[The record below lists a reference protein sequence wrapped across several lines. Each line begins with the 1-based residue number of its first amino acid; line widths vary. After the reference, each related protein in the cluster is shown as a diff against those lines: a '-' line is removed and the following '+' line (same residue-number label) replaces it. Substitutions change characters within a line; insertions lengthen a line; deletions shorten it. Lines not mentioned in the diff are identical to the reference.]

1 MYSRNTGGYDLTMS
15 LDLSFENDRGQVG
28 IGTLIVFIA
37 MVLVA
42 AIAAGVLINTAGLL
56 QDSAE
61 QTGDESQSEVTDRID
76 IESVTGDVSDLEVVE
91 VNADDDELGVTS
103 AVNVEPG
110 ETLQEADIN
119 ANVNDEDGVLEAVEQ
134 DRDLLPGTLEFEA
147 DGVANIEEFEINED
161 GDVQLNPETNKVEF
175 NEDDNITRFEY
186 TVAPGD
192 GVVELTTTVSP
203 QAGAGPIDLDDL
215 TLSYFDAE
223 GGVDDT
229 IVADTEADA
238 DEPAFAI
245 ESVVGVG
252 ENNVMTDQGDKAELT
267 IEFSA
272 ADSVVSQ
279 DDPENLLNGDFYFTE
294 EGDDAELT
302 VDVAGGGETTT
313 TIEVPILTGDEER
326 VILG

>member
-1 MYSRNTGGYDLTMS
+1 
-15 LDLSFENDRGQVG
+15 
-28 IGTLIVFIA
+28 

-91 VNADDDELGVTS
+91 VNADDDELEVTS

-119 ANVNDEDGVLEAVEQ
+119 ANVNDDDGVLEAVEQ

-147 DGVANIEEFEINED
+147 EENGGNGVTNIEQFEINED
-161 GDVQLNPETNKVEF
+161 GDIQLNPETNKVEF
-175 NEDDNITRFEY
+175 NEGDTITTFEY

-203 QAGAGPIDLDDL
+203 QAGAGPIDVDDL

-252 ENNVMTDQGDKAELT
+252 DNNIMTDQGDKAELT

-272 ADSVVSQ
+272 ADSVSDQ
-279 DDPENLLNGDFYFTE
+279 DDSENRSNFQ
-294 EGDDAELT
+294 
-302 VDVAGGGETTT
+302 
-313 TIEVPILTGDEER
+313 
-326 VILG
+326 